1 MRMPICLCVLMC
13 LVMSKR
19 LCVDVL
25 SLYACCELH
34 VRVCGHAHA
43 FSL

>member
-13 LVMSKR
+13 LDMSKC
-19 LCVDVL
+19 LCVYVL
-25 SLYACCELH
+25 SLYACCELYVH
-34 VRVCGHAHA
+34 VCGHAHA